1 MTGFPDLF
9 APGVASALVL
19 VALRVGGLM
28 LVAPMWSARTV
39 PMRLRTAALVLFAVL
54 LLPTALASAPVGGVA
69 ITPATFL
76 GETLIGFAIGFAGA
90 IVLAGA
96 EAAGELLTVSMGLS
110 GASIVNPTEGGQ
122 TLVLAQFLR
131 LVALTLLLSAGGHLL
146 MLEALADTFRVLP
159 LGGTLAMGDGMRAL
173 AGTAITIFASAV
185 QFAAPVLG
193 AIMLTN
199 VALGVLSRAAPQL
212 NVFSVAFPLQIGIGL
227 LVFALTLGVIASAFA
242 TWPTHFATAVQGTLG
257 ALAPAGGR

>member
-9 APGVASALVL
+9 APGTASALIL
-19 VALRVGGLM
+19 VALRVGGLL

-39 PMRLRTAALVLFAVL
+39 PMRVRTAALVLFAVL
-54 LLPTALASAPVGGVA
+54 LLPTALASAPVGGVV
-69 ITPATFL
+69 ISPATFL

-96 EAAGELLTVSMGLS
+96 EAAGELLTTSMGLS
-110 GASIVNPTEGGQ
+110 GASILNPTEGGQ

-131 LVALTLLLSAGGHLL
+131 LVALTLLLSAGGHLI
-146 MLEALADTFRVLP
+146 MLEALADTFQVLP
-159 LGGTLAMGDGMRAL
+159 LGGHLAMGDGMRAL
-173 AGTAITIFASAV
+173 AGTAITIFTSAV
-185 QFAAPVLG
+185 QFASPVLG
-193 AIMLTN
+193 AVMLTN

-212 NVFSVAFPLQIGIGL
+212 NIFSVAFPLQIGIGL
-227 LVFALTLGVIASAFA
+227 VVFALTLGVIASAFA
-242 TWPTHFATAVQGTLG
+242 TWPTHFATAVDGTLG

>member
-54 LLPTALASAPVGGVA
+54 LLPTALASAPPEGVA

-96 EAAGELLTVSMGLS
+96 EAAGELLTISMGLS
-110 GASIVNPTEGGQ
+110 GAAILNPTEGGQ
-122 TLVLAQFLR
+122 TLVLGQFLR
-131 LVALTLLLSAGGHLL
+131 LVALTLLLSAGGHLI
-146 MLEALADTFRVLP
+146 MLEALAETFRVLP
-159 LGGTLAMGDGMRAL
+159 LGGSLAMGDGMRAL
-173 AGTAITIFASAV
+173 AETAITIFASAV

-193 AIMLTN
+193 AVMLTN

-212 NVFSVAFPLQIGIGL
+212 NIFSVAFPLQIGIGL
-227 LVFALTLGVIASAFA
+227 LVFALTLAVIASAFA
-242 TWPTHFATAVQGTLG
+242 EWPTHFAAAVEGTLG

>member
-1 MTGFPDLF
+1 VSGFPDLL

-28 LVAPMWSARTV
+28 LVAPLWSARTV

-54 LLPTALASAPVGGVA
+54 LLPAALASAPAGGVA

-96 EAAGELLTVSMGLS
+96 EAAGEMLTVSMGLS

-122 TLVLAQFLR
+122 LLVLGQFMR
-131 LVALTLLLSAGGHLL
+131 LLALTLLLVAGGHLL

-159 LGGTLAMGDGMRAL
+159 LGGTLAMGDGLRAL
-173 AGTAITIFASAV
+173 AGTAATLFAAAV

-212 NVFSVAFPLQIGIGL
+212 NIFSVAFPLQIGIGL
-227 LVFALTLGVIASAFA
+227 LVLALTLAAVGAAFT
-242 TWPTHFATAVQGTLG
+242 TWPAQFGTALEGTLG
-257 ALAPAGGR
+257 ALVPAGGR